1 MFKNWSRALKWL
13 VVLLLVVVTSS
24 FFATIVQNSF
34 FSVDVDKISFETE
47 RGELSGYL
55 FRPRDV
61 DADNPAP
68 AVVLTHGYLNNAEMQ
83 EIGAIELSRRGY
95 VVLAFDMYDH
105 GDSTWDTPDPFN
117 FFVHAVYDAVQY
129 MYDQDFVLKD
139 AAGNGMIGVSG
150 HSMGGFS
157 STYAVLFDNVDQM
170 TNGYRKIAAALPV
183 GSDYRYVG
191 GTDPWNV
198 YGTRSAGHIAAHY
211 DQFFFDNSDDP
222 EGSVIYKDFIEDEV
236 GLKFL
241 GRDDEGEAEA
251 GVYYLKD
258 GGQRVIFT
266 PDETHPQNT
275 WSLESGRN
283 MIDFFERGFTY
294 QLGTS
299 GLGQLEDYGIDTNKT
314 GQTWWLKEGFTL
326 IGLIALV
333 ALIFPAF
340 AIVSKLPVFM
350 KVYNSERGEPVI
362 ADPPIKEKKYMK
374 FFVVVLVALIA
385 CYYLVPFMNR
395 DSLTPLADLMYYI
408 LGGLAFITLS
418 VWIAT
423 AVVKGIKGENKDMAK
438 VATKVTAGAVIVAF
452 VALGYRWLLTNTDIV
467 TETLYWSA
475 PSVNTIVYWALAS
488 AGLLLLVALGT
499 TYVFNYGQ
507 DVANPYGLKASFK
520 QVIASFLTAL
530 VLTFG
535 ILFIV
540 ALVEWIFL
548 TDFRFYTYAIK
559 IFNSHQFV
567 AALRYMPLLF
577 FYFFAAG
584 IIVYINTK
592 NMKGWK
598 GDLLAAFLLAGPVI
612 LFLIYQYGTL
622 YATGVAAYPEFSLSG
637 ILAMGLVP
645 TLVIAGIV
653 IHRIS
658 SRTDNIWTSVFFTT
672 MFFSLVTLANTTV
685 YLLSL

>member
-1 MFKNWSRALKWL
+1 MFKNWSKALKWL

-24 FFATIVQNSF
+24 LFATIVQNSF
-34 FSVDVDKISFETE
+34 FSVNVDKISFETE

-55 FRPRDV
+55 FKPRDV

-105 GDSTWDTPDPFN
+105 GDSTWETPSTFS
-117 FFVHAVYDAVQY
+117 FYVHAVYDAVQY

-170 TNGYRKIAAALPV
+170 TNGYRKIAKDLPFC
-183 GSDYRYVG
+183 SDYRYIFAA
-191 GTDPWNV
+191 DAWDV
-198 YGTRSAGHIAAHY
+198 YGTRSAGHISAHY
-211 DQFFFDNSDDP
+211 DQFFFDNSADP
-222 EGSVIYKDFIEDEV
+222 VGSVIYKDFTEDEV

-241 GRDDEGEAEA
+241 GRDDEGDAKA
-251 GVYYLKD
+251 GVYYIKD

-266 PDETHPQNT
+266 PDETHPQDT
-275 WSLESGRN
+275 WSLESGRY
-283 MIDFFERGFTY
+283 MIEFFERGFTY
-294 QLGTS
+294 QFGLS
-299 GLGQLEDYGIDTNKT
+299 GLGELEDYGIDTNKT

-326 IGLIALV
+326 IGLIALI

-350 KVYNSERGEPVI
+350 KVYNSEKGEVKA
-362 ADPPIKEKKYMK
+362 ADLPTKEKKYMK
-374 FFVVVLVALIA
+374 FFVIALVTLIA
-385 CYYLVPFMNR
+385 AYYLVPFMDR

-423 AVVKGIKGENKDMAK
+423 VVVKGVKGDNEEMAK
-438 VATKVTAGAVIVAF
+438 VALKVTKGAVIVAF
-452 VALGYRWLLTNTDIV
+452 VALVYRWLLTNTDIIND
-467 TETLYWSA
+467 TLYWSA
-475 PSVNTIVYWALAS
+475 PSFNTIVYWALAS

-499 TYVFNYGQ
+499 TKVFNYGQ
-507 DVANPYGLKASFK
+507 DVENPYGLKASFK

-577 FYFFAAG
+577 FYFFAAA
-584 IIVYINTK
+584 ITVYINTK

-598 GDLLAAFLLAGPVI
+598 ADLLAAFLLAGPVI
-612 LFLIYQYGTL
+612 VFLLYQYGTL
-622 YATGVAAYPEFSLSG
+622 YATGVAAYPTFSLSG

-645 TLVIAGIV
+645 TLAFAGI
-653 IHRIS
+653 IMRRIS
-658 SRTDNIWTSVFFTT
+658 SKTDNIWTSVFFTT
-672 MFFSLVTLANTTV
+672 MFFVLITLANTTV
-685 YLLSL
+685 YLLTQ